1 MTLIEA
7 HIICKF
13 VYLCCNITTCLMYRS
28 YEGEK
33 LGIASKAEEI
43 YNDMLRR
50 RNGRDQAD
58 STRDSFFRPL
68 VGDCRKRKE

>member
-1 MTLIEA
+1 
-7 HIICKF
+7 
-13 VYLCCNITTCLMYRS
+13 MYRS